1 MSVMGFG
8 LHYWH
13 VPSKNGIDLLK
24 LFYVCQMLYIAVQV
38 FSKVAILALY
48 ARLFPDT
55 IRWFQWSV
63 RGLIAFMFTHGL
75 VFFFLVVF
83 QCLPIESIWDKT
95 IYGRCLPITAVI
107 GFLGA
112 GLSITED
119 FIILLLPIRQLWKL
133 QMDTRKKVGLMLLLC
148 VGSL

>member
-1 MSVMGFG
+1 MGFG

-13 VPSKNGIDLLK
+13 VPGENAVALLK
-24 LFYVCQMLYIAVQV
+24 LFYVCQMVYIAVQV
-38 FSKVAILALY
+38 FAKVAILALY
-48 ARLFPDT
+48 SRLFPDT

-75 VFFFLVVF
+75 LFFLLVVF
-83 QCLPIESIWDKT
+83 QCLPIESIWNKT
-95 IYGRCLPITAVI
+95 IIGKCLPVTAVI

-112 GLSITED
+112 GLSIAED
-119 FIILLLPIRQLWKL
+119 FIILFLPLHQLWKL
-133 QMDTRKKVGLMLLLC
+133 QMDTRKKVGLILLLC